1 MTRTP
6 VVLFKDLKTG
16 NSSVTAIANESEGR
30 PFVDLH
36 FDYNGDKS
44 VVSLYLDD
52 LMKNSRGIA
61 NVLRFHWKI
70 PLWEARQIADKLDED
85 GWVSVWTVMES

>member
-1 MTRTP
+1 
-6 VVLFKDLKTG
+6 LF
-16 NSSVTAIANESEGR
+16 
-30 PFVDLH
+30 
-36 FDYNGDKS
+36 NGEKS

-70 PLWEARQIADKLDED
+70 PLWEARQIADKPDED